1 MNFLKKIQ
9 EQSQETKKIILWSI
23 VAVMAI
29 AFSVWRIGIFH
40 ARIVET
46 WENGFAPDVYQENL
60 GSIKEGFSDIKEIFN
75 EARETTTLV
84 KTSTIEMIED
94 ILLIQEYIEKNSS
107 DPQSDLKRLEE
118 DEEFGKLILQEAKL
132 KQKE

>member
-9 EQSQETKKIILWSI
+9 EQSEETKKIILWSI
-23 VAVMAI
+23 VAVMAVT
-29 AFSVWRIGIFH
+29 FSVWRIGIFH

-46 WENGFAPDVYQENL
+46 REEFAAVVHQENM
-60 GSIKEGFSDIKEIFN
+60 GSIREGFSDIKEIIN
-75 EARETTTLV
+75 EARETTSLV
-84 KTSTIEMIED
+84 KTSGTEMIED

-118 DEEFGKLILQEAKL
+118 DEEFWKLILQEAKL
-132 KQKE
+132 KQEEE